1 MPRKPSTKRFR
12 NTGVRL
18 EEPVI
23 GYLDQLCTE
32 EQRHRSFLI
41 NRIVREYA
49 AQRGTPIP
57 AEVKEHSKRVRAS
70 Q

>member
-1 MPRKPSTKRFR
+1 MPRKASTKKFK

-23 GYLDQLCTE
+23 IFLDALAVE
-32 EQRHRSFLI
+32 EERHRSFLI

-49 AQRGTPIP
+49 QRQGRLIP
-57 AEVKEHSKRVRAS
+57 PELEAERKRA
-70 Q
+70 